1 MSIADMFYE
10 EGDELIGTSNNT
22 YTASYKGNNLNI

>member
-10 EGDELIGTSNNT
+10 EGDELVGTSNTT
-22 YTASYKGNNLNI
+22 YTASYKGKN